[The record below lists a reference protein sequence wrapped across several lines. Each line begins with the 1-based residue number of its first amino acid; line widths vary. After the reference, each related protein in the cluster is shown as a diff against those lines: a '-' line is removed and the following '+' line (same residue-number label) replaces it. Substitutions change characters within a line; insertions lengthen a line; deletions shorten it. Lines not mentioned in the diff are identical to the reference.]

1 MPLGHARA
9 PHTRTPHILPRIRT
23 ARDLVRCTLWC
34 VAVLVVRGG
43 REARPEQAASREARP
58 KPAGSL
64 SRTEVSPHPYGC
76 KPPLCSSFVR
86 RASHSFRYSHRMWSA
101 PQVIRPRLIK
111 WLATFCVLEYVGAV
125 VPSTTPVI
133 DILKMESAPEMGSS

>member
-1 MPLGHARA
+1 MVTPLGHARA
-9 PHTRTPHILPRIRT
+9 LHTRTPHILPRIRT
-23 ARDLVRCTLWC
+23 ARDLVRYTLWS

-58 KPAGSL
+58 EPAGSL
-64 SRTEVSPHPYGC
+64 SLSEAVYLRFPWHLLT
-76 KPPLCSSFVR
+76 PLGT
-86 RASHSFRYSHRMWSA
+86 SHSMWSA

-125 VPSTTPVI
+125 APSTTPVT